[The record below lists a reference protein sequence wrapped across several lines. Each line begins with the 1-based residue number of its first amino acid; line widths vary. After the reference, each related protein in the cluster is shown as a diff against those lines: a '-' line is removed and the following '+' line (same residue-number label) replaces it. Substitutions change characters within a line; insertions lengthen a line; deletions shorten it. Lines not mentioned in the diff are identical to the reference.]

1 MFRNRFKWLE
11 EELDVHPLHL
21 ILEVETAM
29 GGSFDGKLL
38 VDIKG
43 EGPTPEV
50 NKACCE
56 SFCAYVLTM
65 RPS

>member
-1 MFRNRFKWLE
+1 M
-11 EELDVHPLHL
+11 
-21 ILEVETAM
+21 ETAM